1 MASSTR
7 NLREPLPRGIWV
19 LVGAAF
25 LIAIGYGL
33 ITPVLPQY
41 AHSFD
46 VSVMAAAA
54 IVSVFGMTR
63 LVFAPASGKLINLL
77 GERPMYLAGLFIVA
91 LSTLATTFA
100 QGYWELVVYR
110 GLGGIGSTLFTVSA
124 TAMIVKMA
132 PGYMRG
138 RAASAYGGAFL
149 IGNIAGPVVG
159 GILGHIDIRLPFYV
173 YTVSL
178 ILAIIVVWWML
189 PARLL
194 DHSATDAATAETG
207 DLAVNTG
214 TISETEPGT
223 PAAASDL
230 DTEQSTTQAPELKLR
245 DVMKDSAFWACLATN
260 CSNGWGNFG
269 VRVALLP
276 LFVSALLRT
285 NGAAQAGIAMAIF
298 AIGNAIALYTARHW
312 SDRWGRR
319 PLIIGGLLLCGAM
332 TALLGQG
339 TSVGMVY
346 VLSLFAGLGGGV
358 INPAQQAAIGDVVAG
373 YRGGTILASVQMA
386 ADFGSIVGTLAA
398 GAIVDALGYSWA
410 FGITGIIL
418 AVSSLAW
425 VPARET
431 LPPAARSRP
440 AASSL

>member
-1 MASSTR
+1 MASSTQEP
-7 NLREPLPRGIWV
+7 REPLPRGIWI

-41 AHSFD
+41 AHSFN

-77 GERPMYLAGLFIVA
+77 GERPMYVAGLFIVA

-100 QGYWELVVYR
+100 QGYWELLVYR

-124 TAMIVKMA
+124 TAMIVRMA

-149 IGNIAGPVVG
+149 IGNIAGPVAG
-159 GILGHIDIRLPFYV
+159 GMLGHIDIRLPFYV

-194 DHSATDAATAETG
+194 TPSTTALANAETG
-207 DLAVNTG
+207 SLAVNTG
-214 TISETEPGT
+214 TISETEPDT
-223 PAAASDL
+223 PAASSDL
-230 DTEQSTTQAPELKLR
+230 DTEQSVQAPELKLR

-260 CSNGWGNFG
+260 FSNGWGNFG

-298 AIGNAIALYTARHW
+298 AIGNAIALYVTRHW

-373 YRGGTILASVQMA
+373 YRGGTVLASVQMA

-431 LPPAARSRP
+431 LPSAARSRP
-440 AASSL
+440 APSSL

>member
-1 MASSTR
+1 MASSTQKTR
-7 NLREPLPRGIWV
+7 DPLPRGIWV

-41 AHSFD
+41 AHSFN
-46 VSVMAAAA
+46 VSVMAATA
-54 IVSVFGMTR
+54 IVSVFGMAR
-63 LVFAPASGKLINLL
+63 LVFAPASGKLINML
-77 GERPMYLAGLFIVA
+77 GERPMYLTGLFIVA

-100 QGYWELVVYR
+100 QGYWELLVYR

-124 TAMIVKMA
+124 TAMIVRMA

-138 RAASAYGGAFL
+138 RATSAYGGAFL

-173 YTVSL
+173 YTISL
-178 ILAIIVVWWML
+178 VLAIIVVWWML
-189 PARLL
+189 PAHVLAHPST
-194 DHSATDAATAETG
+194 DSATSDTDSTAE
-207 DLAVNTG
+207 
-214 TISETEPGT
+214 SETSGT
-223 PAAASDL
+223 TPPVDANH
-230 DTEQSTTQAPELKLR
+230 TGQAPELTLR
-245 DVMKDSAFWACLATN
+245 DVRKDSAFWACLVTN
-260 CSNGWGNFG
+260 FSNGWGNFG

-276 LFVSALLRT
+276 LFVSALLKT

-298 AIGNAIALYTARHW
+298 AIGNAIALYTTRHW

-319 PLIIGGLLLCGAM
+319 PLIMGGLLLCGAM

-373 YRGGTILASVQMA
+373 YRGGTVLASVQMA
-386 ADFGSIVGTLAA
+386 SDFGSIVGTLAA
-398 GAIVDALGYSWA
+398 GAIVDALGYNWA

-440 AASSL
+440 APSSL

>member
-1 MASSTR
+1 MASSTQES
-7 NLREPLPRGIWV
+7 REPLPRGIWI

-41 AHSFD
+41 AHSFN

-100 QGYWELVVYR
+100 QGYWELLVYR

-124 TAMIVKMA
+124 TAMIVRMA

-149 IGNIAGPVVG
+149 IGNIAGPVAG
-159 GILGHIDIRLPFYV
+159 GMLGHIDIRLPFYV

-194 DHSATDAATAETG
+194 TPSTTALANAETG
-207 DLAVNTG
+207 SLAVNTG
-214 TISETEPGT
+214 TISETELDT
-223 PAAASDL
+223 PAASSDL
-230 DTEQSTTQAPELKLR
+230 DTEQSVQAPELKLR

-260 CSNGWGNFG
+260 FSNGWGNFG

-298 AIGNAIALYTARHW
+298 AIGNAIALYVTRHW

-373 YRGGTILASVQMA
+373 YRGGTVLASVQMA

-431 LPPAARSRP
+431 LPSAARSRP
-440 AASSL
+440 APSSL